1 MSERWNIR
9 YPQDIQLSINL
20 FFFFFHSISSISAPG
35 SLSSSL
41 GSDGHSLPRSSELI
55 DVLGDDDLFERY
67 IGSVFYSNNYLLQS
81 HSHKGNQRKELNRN
95 LDRIRG
101 SGKWEGTSKRSPK
114 LSCQMRFTES
124 SILQPKTDSRDLV

>member
-20 FFFFFHSISSISAPG
+20 FFFFFHSMSSISAPG

-55 DVLGDDDLFERY
+55 EVLGYDDLFERY

-81 HSHKGNQRKELNRN
+81 HSHKGNQRKELNSN

-101 SGKWEGTSKRSPK
+101 SGKWESTSKRSPK
-114 LSCQMRFTES
+114 LSCQTRFTES